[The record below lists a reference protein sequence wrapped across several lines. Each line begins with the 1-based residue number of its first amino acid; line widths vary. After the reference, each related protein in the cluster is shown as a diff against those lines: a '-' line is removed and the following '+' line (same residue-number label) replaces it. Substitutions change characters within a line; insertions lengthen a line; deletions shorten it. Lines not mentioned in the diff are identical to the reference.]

1 MALAHCLLFFKNV
14 LQNKKI
20 LLGITG
26 GIAAYKCAHLVRLFV
41 KAGANVKVIMTP
53 SATQFVTPETLSVL
67 SKNEVVSE
75 FFDTKLNW
83 NNHVHLAE
91 WADFILIA
99 PATANTLA
107 KFATGVCDNIVTA
120 CYLSARSKVFIAPA
134 MDLDMY
140 QHPTTKSNLKT
151 LEGFG
156 NIIIP
161 AESGELASGLTGE
174 GRMAEPENIIL
185 FLEKYFAAN
194 LPLRGKKVL
203 VNAGPTYEAI
213 DPVRFI
219 GNRSSGK
226 TGVLLADEFSNQGA
240 EVTLILGPSTHQPKN
255 SNVKVIHIE
264 TAEDMYNN
272 CVDVFKQ
279 SDIAVLSAAV
289 ADYKP
294 KEASSSKIKK
304 TGNDINLEL
313 TKTKDVL
320 SELGKLKTTQILV
333 GFALETNNAIDYAKE
348 KIKNKNLDLI
358 VVNTTSES
366 NPAFGSDF
374 NTISIIDKHNNLV
387 NFEFKSK
394 AEIAKDIIEVVKAF
408 MTKK

>member
-1 MALAHCLLFFKNV
+1 MLH
-14 LQNKKI
+14 NKKI

-26 GIAAYKCAHLVRLFV
+26 GIAAYKCAHLVRLFI
-41 KAGANVKVIMTP
+41 KAGAEVKVVMTP

-67 SKNEVVSE
+67 SKNPVVSE
-75 FFDTKLNW
+75 FFEKPTHEW

-91 WADFILIA
+91 WANLIVIA
-99 PATANTLA
+99 PATANSLA
-107 KFATGVCDNIVTA
+107 KFTTGVCDNIVTA
-120 CYLSARSKVFIAPA
+120 CYLSARSKVFIVPA

-140 QHPTTKSNLKT
+140 QHPTTKANLKT
-151 LEGFG
+151 LETNG

-161 AESGELASGLTGE
+161 AESGELASGLSGE
-174 GRMAEPENIIL
+174 GRMAEPENIVAFI
-185 FLEKYFAAN
+185 EKYFSAS
-194 LPLRGKKVL
+194 LPLSGKKVL

-226 TGVLLADEFSNQGA
+226 TGVLLADEFCNQGA
-240 EVTLILGPSTHQPKN
+240 EVTLVLGPSVHKPK
-255 SNVKVIHIE
+255 SSSVKVISVE
-264 TAEDMYNN
+264 TADEMFNACIDA
-272 CVDVFKQ
+272 FKQ

-294 KEASSSKIKK
+294 KEQSVDKIKK
-304 TGNDINLEL
+304 SEIELNLEL
-313 TKTKDVL
+313 TKTKDIL
-320 SELGKLKTTQILV
+320 AELGKLKSKQILV
-333 GFALETNNAIDYAKE
+333 GFALETNDAIEYGKE
-348 KIKNKNLDLI
+348 KIKKKNLDLI

-374 NTISIIDKHNNLV
+374 NTVTIIDKHNNLV

-394 AEIAKDIIEVVKAF
+394 AEIAKDIVEAIKTF
-408 MTKK
+408 SKK

>member
-1 MALAHCLLFFKNV
+1 MFFIV
-14 LQNKKI
+14 LQGKKI

-26 GIAAYKCAHLVRLFV
+26 GIAAYKCPALVRLFV
-41 KAGANVKVIMTP
+41 KAGADVKIIMTP
-53 SATQFVTPETLSVL
+53 ASKQFVTAETLSVL

-75 FFDTKLNW
+75 FFDGNLNW

-91 WADFILIA
+91 WADIIVIA

-140 QHPTTKSNLKT
+140 QHQTTQSNLKT

-161 AESGELASGLTGE
+161 AESGELASGLSGE
-174 GRMAEPENIIL
+174 GRMAEPENILAFIKNYL
-185 FLEKYFAAN
+185 SSSLPFA
-194 LPLRGKKVL
+194 GKKIL
-203 VNAGPTYEAI
+203 INAGPTYEAI

-226 TGVLLADEFSNQGA
+226 TGILLADEFSSQGA
-240 EVTLILGPSTHQPKN
+240 DVTLVLGPSHHKPKN
-255 SNVKVIHIE
+255 TSVKVINIE
-264 TAEDMYNN
+264 SAAEMFEK
-272 CVDVFKQ
+272 CVEVFKGC
-279 SDIAVLSAAV
+279 DIAVLSAAV

-294 KEASSSKIKK
+294 KVQSESKIKK
-304 TGNDINLEL
+304 TDTDLNLEL
-313 TKTKDVL
+313 VRTRDVL
-320 SELGKLKTTQILV
+320 AELGKLKTKQLLI
-333 GFALETNNAIDYAKE
+333 GFALETNNAMDYAKE
-348 KIKNKNLDLI
+348 KLVKKNLDMI
-358 VVNTTSES
+358 VVNTTTES

-374 NTISIIDKHNNLV
+374 NTVTIIDKHNNLV

-394 AEIAKDIIEVVKAF
+394 TEIARDITEAIKAF
-408 MTKK
+408 AAKK

>member
-1 MALAHCLLFFKNV
+1 
-14 LQNKKI
+14 
-20 LLGITG
+20 
-26 GIAAYKCAHLVRLFV
+26 
-41 KAGANVKVIMTP
+41 VI
-53 SATQFVTPETLSVL
+53 
-67 SKNEVVSE
+67 SE
-75 FFDTKLNW
+75 FFDVNHNW

-91 WADFILIA
+91 WADLFLIA

-140 QHPTTKSNLKT
+140 QHPTTKENLKK

-156 NIIIP
+156 NNIIP

-174 GRMAEPENIIL
+174 GRMAEPEHIIA
-185 FLEKYFAAN
+185 FIEKYFSAN
-194 LPLRGKKVL
+194 LPLAGKKVL

-226 TGVLLADEFSNQGA
+226 TGVLLADEFCSQGA
-240 EVTLILGPSTHQPKN
+240 EVTLVLGPSEHKPKN
-255 SNVKVIHIE
+255 SSVKVIRIE
-264 TAEDMYNN
+264 TAEEMFNA

-279 SDIAVLSAAV
+279 CDIAVLSAAV

-294 KEASSSKIKK
+294 KEQSNSKIKK
-304 TGNDINLEL
+304 TDKDLNLEL
-313 TKTKDVL
+313 IKTKDVL
-320 SELGKLKTTQILV
+320 AELGKLKSDQLLI
-333 GFALETNNAIDYAKE
+333 GFALETNNAVDYAKE
-348 KIKNKNLDLI
+348 KISNKNLDMI
-358 VVNTTSES
+358 VVNTTSET

-374 NTISIIDKHNNLV
+374 NTVSIIDKHNNLV

-394 AEIAKDIIEVVKAF
+394 TEIAKDIVEAIKAF
-408 MTKK
+408 ISKK

>member
-1 MALAHCLLFFKNV
+1 M

-26 GIAAYKCAHLVRLFV
+26 GIAAYKCAHLVRLFI
-41 KAGANVKVIMTP
+41 KAGAEVKVVMTP

-67 SKNEVVSE
+67 SKNPVASE
-75 FFDTKLNW
+75 FFEKPTHEW

-91 WADFILIA
+91 WADLFLIA

-107 KFATGVCDNIVTA
+107 KFTTGVCDNIVNA

-140 QHPTTKSNLKT
+140 QHPTTKENIKK
-151 LEGFG
+151 LEDFG

-161 AESGELASGLTGE
+161 VESGELASGLSGE
-174 GRMAEPENIIL
+174 GRMAEPENIVSFI
-185 FLEKYFAAN
+185 EKYLSSG
-194 LPLRGKKVL
+194 LPLSGKKVL

-226 TGVLLADEFSNQGA
+226 TGVLLADEFFSQGA
-240 EVTLILGPSTHQPKN
+240 EVTLVLGPSSHKPKH
-255 SNVKVIHIE
+255 SGVKVINIE
-264 TAEDMYNN
+264 TAEEMFNK
-272 CVDVFKQ
+272 CVEAFKQ
-279 SDIAVLSAAV
+279 TDIAVLSAAV

-294 KEASSSKIKK
+294 KEQSTSKIKK

-320 SELGKLKTTQILV
+320 AELGKLKTKQVLV

-348 KIKNKNLDLI
+348 KIKNKNLDMI

-374 NTISIIDKHNNLV
+374 NTVSIIDKHNNLV

-394 AEIAKDIIEVVKAF
+394 TEIAKDIVEAIKTF
-408 MTKK
+408 TSKK

>member
-1 MALAHCLLFFKNV
+1 MQTAFCFYRV
-14 LQNKKI
+14 LHNKKI

-26 GIAAYKCAHLVRLFV
+26 GIAAYKCANLVRLFI
-41 KAGANVKVIMTP
+41 KAGAEVKVVMTP

-67 SKNEVVSE
+67 SKNPVVSE
-75 FFDTKLNW
+75 FFEKPTHEW

-91 WADFILIA
+91 WADLFVVA

-107 KFATGVCDNIVTA
+107 KFTTGVCDNIVNA

-140 QHPTTKSNLKT
+140 QHPTTKENLKK
-151 LEGFG
+151 LESFG

-161 AESGELASGLTGE
+161 AESGELASGLVGE
-174 GRMAEPENIIL
+174 GRMAEPENIVSFI
-185 FLEKYFAAN
+185 EKYLSSGSPFA
-194 LPLRGKKVL
+194 GKKVL

-226 TGVLLADEFSNQGA
+226 TGVILADEFCDQGA
-240 EVTLILGPSTHQPKN
+240 EVTLVLGPSVHKPKN
-255 SNVKVIHIE
+255 TSVKVISVE
-264 TAEDMYNN
+264 TAEQMFNA
-272 CVDVFKQ
+272 CVNAFKN

-294 KEASSSKIKK
+294 KEQSNSKIKK
-304 TGNDINLEL
+304 TGDELHLEL
-313 TKTKDVL
+313 TKTHDVL
-320 SELGKLKTTQILV
+320 AELGKLKNKQLLI
-333 GFALETNNAIDYAKE
+333 GFALETDNAVEYAKE
-348 KIKNKNLDLI
+348 KIKRKNLDLI
-358 VVNTTSES
+358 VVNTTSEK

-374 NTISIIDKHNNLV
+374 NTITIIDKHNNLV

-394 AEIAKDIIEVVKAF
+394 AEIAKDIVGAIKNLMAEK
-408 MTKK
+408 

>member
-1 MALAHCLLFFKNV
+1 MLN
-14 LQNKKI
+14 NKKI

-26 GIAAYKCAHLVRLFV
+26 GIAAYKCAHLVRLFI
-41 KAGANVKVIMTP
+41 KKGAEVKVIMTP
-53 SATQFVTPETLSVL
+53 SATQFVTPGTLSVL
-67 SKNEVVSE
+67 SNNPVVSD
-75 FFDTKLNW
+75 FFDSGLNW
-83 NNHVHLAE
+83 NSHVHLAD

-107 KFATGVCDNIVTA
+107 KFTTGVCDNIVTA

-140 QHPTTKSNLKT
+140 QHPTTKTNLKT

-161 AESGELASGLTGE
+161 AESGELASGLSGE
-174 GRMAEPENIIL
+174 GRMAEPENIVTFI
-185 FLEKYFAAN
+185 EKHIALN
-194 LPLRGKKVL
+194 LPLAGKKIL
-203 VNAGPTYEAI
+203 INAGPTYEAI

-226 TGVLLADEFSNQGA
+226 TGIELADEFYNQGA
-240 EVTLILGPSTHQPKN
+240 EVTLVLGPSAHKPKN
-255 SNVKVIHIE
+255 AGVKVINVE
-264 TAEDMYNN
+264 SAEEMFNA
-272 CVDVFKQ
+272 CAEAFKH

-294 KEASSSKIKK
+294 KEKGSSKIKK
-304 TGNDINLEL
+304 TDSVINLEL
-313 TKTKDVL
+313 TKTKDIL
-320 SELGKLKTTQILV
+320 AELGKLKNKQVLI
-333 GFALETNNAIDYAKE
+333 GFALETENAIEYAKE

-358 VVNTTSES
+358 VVNTTSKS

-374 NTISIIDKHNNLV
+374 NTVSIIDKHNNLV

-394 AEIAKDIIEVVKAF
+394 TEIAKDIIKTIKAF
-408 MTKK
+408 ISSK

>member
-1 MALAHCLLFFKNV
+1 V
-14 LQNKKI
+14 LRNKKI

-26 GIAAYKCAHLVRLFV
+26 GIAAYKCAQLVRLFI
-41 KAGANVKVIMTP
+41 KAGAEVKVIMTP
-53 SATQFVTPETLSVL
+53 SAVQFVTPETLSVL
-67 SKNEVVSE
+67 SKNPVVSE
-75 FFDTKLNW
+75 FFDEDHNW

-91 WADFILIA
+91 WADLFVIA

-107 KFATGVCDNIVTA
+107 KFTTGVCDNIVTA
-120 CYLSARSKVFIAPA
+120 CYLSARSKIFIAPA

-140 QHPTTKSNLKT
+140 QHPTTKANLKK

-174 GRMAEPENIIL
+174 GRMAEPENIISFIIQHL
-185 FLEKYFAAN
+185 SAG
-194 LPLRGKKVL
+194 LPLSGKKVL

-226 TGVLLADEFSNQGA
+226 TGVLLADEFCDQGA
-240 EVTLILGPSTHQPKN
+240 EVTLILGPSVHTPKN
-255 SNVKVIHIE
+255 TSVKVIHIE
-264 TAEDMYNN
+264 TAEEMFAK
-272 CVDVFKQ
+272 CVDVFK
-279 SDIAVLSAAV
+279 SVDIAVLSAAV

-294 KEASSSKIKK
+294 KEQSGTKIKK
-304 TGNDINLEL
+304 SNTEINLEL
-313 TKTKDVL
+313 TKTKDIL
-320 SELGKLKTTQILV
+320 GELGKQKNKQILV
-333 GFALETNNAIDYAKE
+333 GFALETENALEYAKE

-358 VVNTTSES
+358 VINTTSEK

-374 NTISIIDKHNNLV
+374 NTVSILDKHNKLV

-394 AEIAKDIIEVVKAF
+394 TEIAKDIVEAIKAYSV
-408 MTKK
+408 TK